1 MTKRAFD
8 QAPPRNAKG
17 WRKWAEDNDIG
28 VNRVRRAI
36 ANRKLK
42 VRRVGKR
49 MIVLPEDG
57 DAYLHSLPEGPGVKP
72 ANSKKAAAE
81 EKTAA
86 S

>member
-1 MTKRAFD
+1 MTKRALD
-8 QAPPRNAKG
+8 QTTPRNAPG

-28 VNRVRRAI
+28 VNRVWRAI
-36 ANRKLK
+36 SDRKLR

-57 DAYLHSLPEGPGVKP
+57 DAYLNSLPEGPGAKP
-72 ANSKKAAAE
+72 ANFQKTVTE
-81 EKTAA
+81 EKSAV